1 MMLAS
6 ARKVQQVGA
15 DFLICPDNTVHQGLD
30 LVRSRSP
37 LPWLHIA
44 EVVAE
49 SAVRAG
55 YKRVGLTGTKYL
67 MEGPVYPGKLTS
79 RGIQILLPAPDE
91 RVHIN
96 SIIFDNLVYGRFL
109 NEDLFY
115 FQQVIEGLKRQGC
128 EAVILGCTEI
138 PLLVS
143 PGDSPLPTLDSTRLL
158 ARAALK
164 YAVGASLSAS
174 GL

>member
-1 MMLAS
+1 MMLSS
-6 ARKVQQVGA
+6 ALKLQQVGA

-49 SAVRAG
+49 TAARAG
-55 YKRVGLTGTKYL
+55 YKRLGLTGTKYL
-67 MEGPVYPGKLTS
+67 MEGPVYPRKLVS
-79 RGIQILLPAPDE
+79 RGIEIQLPEPAE
-91 RVHIN
+91 RAHIN
-96 SIIFDNLVYGRFL
+96 SIIFDHLVYGRFRK
-109 NEDLFY
+109 EDLFY
-115 FQQVIEGLKRQGC
+115 FQQIIEGMKRSGC

-138 PLLVS
+138 PLLVV
-143 PGDSPLPTLDSTRLL
+143 PEESPLPTLDSTRLL

-164 YAVGASLSAS
+164 YAVGASVSA
-174 GL
+174 